1 MMEKKNGN
9 DVLLTVDDLEVQY
22 TAGGEIIKAVNGV
35 SFQVKRGQT
44 FGLVGET
51 GAGKTTIAKSILR
64 ILPDPP
70 AKIIGGRVKLED
82 KDLMTISEK
91 EMRSI
96 RGEKIAMIF
105 QDPMTALNPVFPV

>member
-82 KDLMTISEK
+82 KDLLTLSEQ

-96 RGEKIAMIF
+96 RGEQIAMIF
-105 QDPMTALNPVFPV
+105 QDPMTA